1 MRTLSPERLEL
12 IDALV
17 AEANIGDI
25 TAGLLEKDEHLT
37 AALRAVFGLRFSGGC
52 AYPA

>member
-1 MRTLSPERLEL
+1 MRTLYAERIEL

-25 TAGLLEKDEHLT
+25 TAGLL
-37 AALRAVFGLRFSGGC
+37 R
-52 AYPA
+52 

>member
-1 MRTLSPERLEL
+1 MRTLSAERIEL

-25 TAGLLEKDEHLT
+25 TAGLLVKR
-37 AALRAVFGLRFSGGC
+37 RAPDGC
-52 AYPA
+52 PEGHFWAWL

>member
-1 MRTLSPERLEL
+1 MRTLSAERIEL

-25 TAGLLEKDEHLT
+25 TAGLL
-37 AALRAVFGLRFSGGC
+37 
-52 AYPA
+52 

>member
-1 MRTLSPERLEL
+1 MRTLSAERIEL

-25 TAGLLEKDEHLT
+25 TAGLLKKDEHLT
-37 AALRAVFGLRFSGGC
+37 AALKATRFD
-52 AYPA
+52 

>member
-1 MRTLSPERLEL
+1 MITLSAERIEL

-37 AALRAVFGLRFSGGC
+37 AAPAVRFRT
-52 AYPA
+52 